1 VASAAIAVCR
11 RKLQGLDKRL
21 HLPWDTFINLHMHLF
36 FILHYHAI
44 SQIKCTMFTCLFAN
58 IKVLFFAD
66 ELLAAGEG
74 GTFDFI
80 YIDADK
86 DKYDTYY
93 EKGLQ
98 LLRPGGVIAIDNVSK
113 ISQINKDCCQ
123 RRSHGGKGVLIL

>member
-1 VASAAIAVCR
+1 
-11 RKLQGLDKRL
+11 
-21 HLPWDTFINLHMHLF
+21 MHLF
-36 FILHYHAI
+36 FTLHYHAI
-44 SQIKCTMFTCLFAN
+44 SQIKCTLFTCLFAN

-86 DKYDTYY
+86 VSYDTYY

-98 LLRPGGVIAIDNVSK
+98 LLRPGGVIAIDDV
-113 ISQINKDCCQ
+113 SQISRINKHCSQ
-123 RRSHGGKGVLIL
+123 RRSLFGNGSSNFVILSKLKTETGGKA

>member
-1 VASAAIAVCR
+1 MGLGYQFTYASFFSHCTTMPFL
-11 RKLQGLDKRL
+11 KLSAR
-21 HLPWDTFINLHMHLF
+21 
-36 FILHYHAI
+36 
-44 SQIKCTMFTCLFAN
+44 N

-86 DKYDTYY
+86 VSYDTYY

-98 LLRPGGVIAIDNVSK
+98 LLRPGGVIAIDDVSHH
-113 ISQINKDCCQ
+113 
-123 RRSHGGKGVLIL
+123 RSVASLGMGVPIL